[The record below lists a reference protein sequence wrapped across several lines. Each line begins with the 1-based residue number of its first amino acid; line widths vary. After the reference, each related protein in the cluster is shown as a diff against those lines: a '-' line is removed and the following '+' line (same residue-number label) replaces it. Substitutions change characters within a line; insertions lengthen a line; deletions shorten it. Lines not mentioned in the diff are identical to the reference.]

1 MSKSYTKGIIIVVIS
16 AIMFGINPAFSLMLR
31 SGGMD
36 LPTSL
41 LFRFIISAAF
51 YFFLL
56 VKRGELPD
64 LKIDGSTIKALV
76 ISGFFFFTMALTL
89 LASYAYIPS
98 GLSTVIHFSYPMIV
112 MVFAVILGQEKLN
125 PYIIISLVLALFAV
139 ALISVP
145 DKNIVLDYR
154 GIILSV
160 ISAIAVSTY
169 VLLLNQ
175 KELKAL
181 NSFVI
186 VFYIA
191 LFFTLVIIA
200 WIIIEAINGKTSF
213 EIFGVISPTVLI
225 GGFGFGVCC
234 AVGVLL
240 FAIGVKSIGGAVAG
254 AVSTLEPLSAV
265 LVGTLLFN
273 EPLPSTFVIAG
284 IAIIASTILLSLK
297 GESNP

>member
-1 MSKSYTKGIIIVVIS
+1 MSKSYSKGIIIVVIS

-191 LFFTLVIIA
+191 LFFTLVIIS
-200 WIIIEAINGKTSF
+200 WIVIEAINGKTSL
-213 EIFGVISPTVLI
+213 EIFGIISPTVLI
-225 GGFGFGVCC
+225 GGIGFGVCC

-284 IAIIASTILLSLK
+284 IAIIGSTILLSLK
-297 GESNP
+297 GEST

>member
-1 MSKSYTKGIIIVVIS
+1 
-16 AIMFGINPAFSLMLR
+16 MFGINPAFSLMLR

-191 LFFTLVIIA
+191 LFFTLVIIS
-200 WIIIEAINGKTSF
+200 WIVIEAINGKTSL
-213 EIFGVISPTVLI
+213 EIFGIISPTVLI
-225 GGFGFGVCC
+225 GGIGFGVCC

-284 IAIIASTILLSLK
+284 IAIIGSTILLSLK
-297 GESNP
+297 GEST